1 MCSPIIRPMKKNTFY
16 EWFKNNG
23 KLGGQHKIPRL
34 SNKRSIID
42 ALIKHQ

>member
-23 KLGGQHKIPRL
+23 KLEG
-34 SNKRSIID
+34 N
-42 ALIKHQ
+42 IKYQDYQTTEL